1 MGSRETTAEY
11 PERVALTIAGK
22 VNRESLVVSP
32 FASLGAGG
40 ERSLAKQMTTRL
52 NPPALTSC
60 LPASKFQEHVL
71 PALSKSWF
79 AHFPPHGE
87 KLGSGCKSRAATQ
100 L

>member
-22 VNRESLVVSP
+22 VNRESLVVRP
-32 FASLGAGG
+32 FASLRTS
-40 ERSLAKQMTTRL
+40 EEWSLAKQMTL
-52 NPPALTSC
+52 GYPPALTSC
-60 LPASKFQEHVL
+60 LLASKFQEHVL

-87 KLGSGCKSRAATQ
+87 KLGNGCKSRAAAQ